1 MKLGLALSG
10 GGIKGLAHAGVI
22 KALEENEIKIDII
35 GGTSAGS
42 MVSILYAIGYTPDEI
57 YKCFKDNYT
66 QIIGK
71 KKFPIFDSLKRIIG
85 RKTVFNYFKTGAGIE
100 EIFNKL
106 ADERGVKNI
115 SEIKMPIVIPTVDIM
130 EAKEYVFTN
139 YIPNDTY
146 IDIEKNATGSKSFYD
161 GIKKQNVGEYEKY
174 LTNVPIGKAIR
185 ASSSFPAMF
194 DLCTTIEKHIFIDG
208 GTLDNVPTAE
218 VKKQGADKVISV
230 KFDENQINERSGMV
244 DIIMR
249 TIDIMGNKIIEQDLE
264 KSDFLLNIHI
274 DKVGL
279 LDTECMEQ
287 CFNCGYEAV
296 INNLDKIKEILNL

>member
-22 KALEENEIKIDII
+22 KALEENGIKIDII

-42 MVSILYAIGYTPDEI
+42 MISTLYAIGYTPDEI
-57 YKCFKDNYT
+57 YKCFKDNYL

-100 EIFNKL
+100 EIFNRL
-106 ADERGVKNI
+106 AYDKGIENM
-115 SEIKMPIVIPTVDIM
+115 SDIKMPIVIPTVDIM
-130 EAKEYVFTN
+130 EAKEYIFTN
-139 YIPNDTY
+139 HIPNDTY
-146 IDIEKNATGSKSFYD
+146 SEKTTTNGKSLD
-161 GIKKQNVGEYEKY
+161 NEIKESNICEYGKY
-174 LTNVPIGKAIR
+174 ITNVPVGKAIR

-194 DLCTTIEKHIFIDG
+194 DLCTTIEEHTFIDG
-208 GTLDNVPTAE
+208 GALDNVPTSE

-230 KFDENQINERSGMV
+230 KFDEDQINEKSGMI

-249 TIDIMGNKIIEQDLE
+249 TIDIMRNKIIEQDLE
-264 KSDFLLNIHI
+264 KSDFLLNIRI

-279 LDTECMEQ
+279 LDAECMEQ
-287 CFNCGYEAV
+287 CFNSGYEAV
-296 INNLDKIKEILNL
+296 INNLDKIKEIFNK